1 VGREQGITDEQLADL
16 ADFERS
22 SNFGAG
28 EKAVLRYAE
37 GMTRTP
43 AEVSDA
49 AFDDLKRHFDTAQ
62 IVELTTMIAFENL
75 RARFNRALH
84 IEADGFCELP
94 ADHPVRKAVPPF
106 HSGAMTI
113 LLAWAIACAMGI
125 LALVLFARGCP
136 WAGGHAES
144 GLAHSTQNDRVQ
156 Y

>member
-1 VGREQGITDEQLADL
+1 VGREQGITDQQLADL
-16 ADFERS
+16 AEFERS
-22 SNFGAG
+22 ANFDAR

-43 AEVSDA
+43 AEVSDVV
-49 AFDDLKRHFDTAQ
+49 FNDLKRHFNTVQ

-106 HSGAMTI
+106 GSK
-113 LLAWAIACAMGI
+113 
-125 LALVLFARGCP
+125 
-136 WAGGHAES
+136 
-144 GLAHSTQNDRVQ
+144 
-156 Y
+156 

>member
-16 ADFERS
+16 AEFERS
-22 SNFGAG
+22 PNFGAG

-43 AEVSDA
+43 AEVSDEV
-49 AFDDLKRHFDTAQ
+49 FNDLRRHFNTPQ

-106 HSGAMTI
+106 G
-113 LLAWAIACAMGI
+113 
-125 LALVLFARGCP
+125 
-136 WAGGHAES
+136 
-144 GLAHSTQNDRVQ
+144 ST
-156 Y
+156 

>member
-16 ADFERS
+16 AEFERS
-22 SNFGAG
+22 ANFDPR

-49 AFDDLKRHFDTAQ
+49 AFDDLKRHFSTAQ
-62 IVELTTMIAFENL
+62 IVELTTMIAYENL

-106 HSGAMTI
+106 G
-113 LLAWAIACAMGI
+113 
-125 LALVLFARGCP
+125 
-136 WAGGHAES
+136 
-144 GLAHSTQNDRVQ
+144 ST
-156 Y
+156 

>member
-84 IEADGFCELP
+84 VESDGFCELP

-106 HSGAMTI
+106 G
-113 LLAWAIACAMGI
+113 
-125 LALVLFARGCP
+125 
-136 WAGGHAES
+136 
-144 GLAHSTQNDRVQ
+144 ST
-156 Y
+156 